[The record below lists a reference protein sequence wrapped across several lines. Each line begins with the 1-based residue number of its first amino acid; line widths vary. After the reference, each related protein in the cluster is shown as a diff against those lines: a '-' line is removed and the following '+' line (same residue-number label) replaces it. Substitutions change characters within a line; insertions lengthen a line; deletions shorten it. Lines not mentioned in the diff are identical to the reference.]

1 MRTSRR
7 KLLAPT
13 LLVLLV
19 VSGMLL
25 MHGFESVSPETL
37 ATHTQHDVDGAD
49 ATATV
54 AGVCVFVI
62 AMVATAADNL
72 AMFTTVPVA
81 VRPQTRPWTTRR
93 SAGWKPPQSSSYELC
108 VMRV

>member
-1 MRTSRR
+1 MGRF
-7 KLLAPT
+7 KMLAPT

-19 VSGMLL
+19 VAGVLL

-54 AGVCVFVI
+54 AGICVFVI
-62 AMVATAADNL
+62 AMVATASVNL
-72 AMFTTVPVA
+72 ARSTTVPVA
-81 VRPQTRPWTTRR
+81 VQPQTRRWTTRR
-93 SAGWKPPQSSSYELC
+93 SAGRKPPQFSFYELC